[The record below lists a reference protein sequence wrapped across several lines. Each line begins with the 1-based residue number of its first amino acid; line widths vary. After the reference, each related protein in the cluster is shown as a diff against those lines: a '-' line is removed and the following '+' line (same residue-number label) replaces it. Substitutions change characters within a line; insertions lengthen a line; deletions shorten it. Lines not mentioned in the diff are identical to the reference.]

1 LTIKIN
7 QTVIGTTHPPY
18 IIAEMSGNHNGD
30 IDNALNIIEKA
41 KKCGANAIKLQT
53 YTPDTITIKSNK
65 PDFMIKKGLWKN
77 RTLYDLYEEA
87 HTPWE
92 WHGILFNK
100 AREVGIDIFSSP
112 FDLTSVDFLEK
123 LDVPAY
129 KIASLEIVDHRL
141 IDYVA
146 KTGKPIIMSTG
157 LSTINEINEAVSI
170 IKKYHN
176 NICLL
181 HCNSG
186 YPTPINESNL
196 KTITD
201 LRERY
206 SLEVGLSDHTLGIIS
221 AITAVSL
228 GAVIIEK
235 HFIVDKELGGVD
247 SAFSI
252 GPEELTNLCKMTS
265 EAFSALGKVNYEITE
280 SEKISLSSRR
290 SLYIV
295 KNVKKGEIANF
306 DNIRS
311 IRPGMGL
318 APKYLDKIIGKKFI
332 QDFEI
337 GTATKLEFFEQ
348 N

>member
-1 LTIKIN
+1 M
-7 QTVIGTTHPPY
+7 VY
-18 IIAEMSGNHNGD
+18 
-30 IDNALNIIEKA
+30 
-41 KKCGANAIKLQT
+41 
-53 YTPDTITIKSNK
+53 Y
-65 PDFMIKKGLWKN
+65 
-77 RTLYDLYEEA
+77 
-87 HTPWE
+87 
-92 WHGILFNK
+92 
-100 AREVGIDIFSSP
+100 
-112 FDLTSVDFLEK
+112 LTSVDFLEK

-228 GAVIIEK
+228 GAVIILL
-235 HFIVDKELGGVD
+235 DL
-247 SAFSI
+247 
-252 GPEELTNLCKMTS
+252 
-265 EAFSALGKVNYEITE
+265 
-280 SEKISLSSRR
+280 
-290 SLYIV
+290 
-295 KNVKKGEIANF
+295 KN
-306 DNIRS
+306 
-311 IRPGMGL
+311 
-318 APKYLDKIIGKKFI
+318 
-332 QDFEI
+332 
-337 GTATKLEFFEQ
+337 
-348 N
+348 